1 MERSIN
7 SALDIWH
14 RFTLSRYLLAS
25 VVALGCDVA
34 VYFALVGMSL
44 DTTFASALG
53 YSIGII
59 VHWLISSQIV
69 FVGKLR
75 EGTALH
81 LQRALFAGSALLGL
95 GLTVGVVAMLTGAG
109 SDALTAKIAAII
121 VSFVAV
127 YVTRKWG
134 VFK

>member
-1 MERSIN
+1 MERTIN
-7 SALDIWH
+7 SARDIWH

-34 VYFALVGMSL
+34 VYFALVGISI

-53 YSIGII
+53 YSAGIVI
-59 VHWLISSQIV
+59 HWLISSQLV

-75 EGTALH
+75 EGTALYV
-81 LQRALFAGSALLGL
+81 QRALFAGSALLGL
-95 GLTVGVVAMLTGAG
+95 GLTVGVVAMLTGLG
-109 SDALTAKIAAII
+109 SDALTAKIAAIF
-121 VSFVAV
+121 VSFIAV

>member
-1 MERSIN
+1 MERTIT

-95 GLTVGVVAMLTGAG
+95 GITVGIVAMFTSMG

-121 VSFVAV
+121 VSFIAV
-127 YVTRKWG
+127 YATRKWG

>member
-95 GLTVGVVAMLTGAG
+95 GLTVGIVAMFTSLG

-121 VSFVAV
+121 VSFIAV

>member
-95 GLTVGVVAMLTGAG
+95 GLTVGIVAMFTSMG
-109 SDALTAKIAAII
+109 SDALTAKIVIEGARNLI
-121 VSFVAV
+121 
-127 YVTRKWG
+127 R
-134 VFK
+134 

>member
-95 GLTVGVVAMLTGAG
+95 GLTVGIVAMFTSMG

-121 VSFVAV
+121 VSFIAV